1 MVDAEHKNQARLII
15 LGAGKP
21 FSGEQHSVL
30 RGTTGRRRV
39 LDWLLHAMRSVEP
52 AVHFVGGYQL
62 DEIAERYPELHYSV
76 NPHWQTTGAAASLL
90 EAALTDQ
97 AVHYV
102 SYADVLFRDSAVQ
115 SLSASDADI
124 AVLVDSKWRYRFE
137 GRSADDLER
146 CEKVNIHAGGVT
158 RLGRDIL
165 PELADAE
172 FVGLVRLQPQ
182 VAGFLASQRDFP
194 AAIRNG
200 SLTQLLEFL
209 RVRGFSVAAVDV
221 AGGWAELNE
230 PNDLSRFILGTK
242 AQTLHRLQ
250 GVVSQSRIEDQV
262 SFTVADW
269 QDGDTEV
276 LARIGKRLAGTDKLV
291 VRSSALSEDG
301 FGVSNA
307 GAYTS
312 VLNVDRHSEGALRAA
327 IEKVIASYPDGHP
340 ENQVLVQPM
349 LEGVIASGV
358 AFTKT
363 LSSGAPYYV
372 VNYDDTSSSTESI
385 TSGASRDHKT
395 LFVHRAA
402 PEALIRVP
410 ENLTGLMPALR
421 EIEDLLDFD
430 SLDMEFAITEG
441 GLIHILQVRPI
452 AVQHELTQSD
462 AAEGLL
468 SNAADRFRQWQAPA
482 PFVVGRQA
490 YFGVM
495 PDWNP
500 AEIIGTR
507 PGRLASSL
515 YRYLIMDEVWAVQRA
530 EYGYRDVRPQPLLRM
545 FAGHPYVDIRAS
557 FNSFV
562 PRSLDDNLAGR
573 LVDFY
578 MDWLRC
584 HPHLHD
590 KVEFDV
596 VPTCY
601 ALDFER
607 WRNRLISEGNFSAE
621 EADRLGVG
629 LKTITSCAITR
640 TEADLAAVDR
650 FEKRLSG
657 FRNAAAPALDQA
669 LLLLEECRRFGTLAF
684 AHLARSAFVAI
695 TLLRSA
701 VEKGV
706 LSQDAMDAFLG
717 SIRTVSHQFTEDA
730 ARVARHDLAM
740 DAFTLRYGHLRPGTY
755 DITSAC
761 YGDDPDQFLAP
772 VVERAASATH
782 DEATSRADLALW
794 DHEKT
799 GFAQAVSDA
808 GLPGDIE
815 QLERFMRNAIE
826 GREYAKFVFTRHLSL
841 ALDHLAS
848 YGESHGLT
856 RAQMA
861 DISLEALSALR
872 AGTVA
877 VADEASWLAA
887 RAAEGHE
894 ASRAAA
900 MVELPPLL
908 LAEGDFYAFLYS
920 DSHANFVGAGKVS
933 AECIDLQKRPADERG
948 NLAGRIA
955 MIPQADPGYDWL
967 FGHGIAGL
975 ITMYGGANSHMA
987 IRAAEF
993 GLPAAIGV
1001 GEGKYEM
1008 LARASVLELDPV
1020 NKRIEV
1026 IR

>member
-1 MVDAEHKNQARLII
+1 LNTSVKSVGDRLII

-90 EAALTDQ
+90 EAPLTDH

-115 SLSASDADI
+115 SLAASEADVS
-124 AVLVDSKWRYRFE
+124 VLVDRNWRHRFE
-137 GRSADDLER
+137 GRSVEDLER
-146 CEKVNIHAGGVT
+146 CEKVNLHGNRVT

-172 FVGLVRLQPQ
+172 FVGLVRLQPE
-182 VAGFLASQRDFP
+182 VAGFLAAQSDFP
-194 AAIRNG
+194 EAIRKG
-200 SLTQLLEFL
+200 SLTQLLELL

-250 GVVSQSRIEDQV
+250 GVVNRSRIEDQV
-262 SFTVADW
+262 SFTVAEW
-269 QDGDTEV
+269 QDEAANV
-276 LARIGKRLAGTDKLV
+276 LARISERLGGTDKLV

-312 VLNVDRHSEGALRAA
+312 VLNVDRQRESSLRAA

-340 ENQVLVQPM
+340 DNQVLVQPM
-349 LEGVIASGV
+349 LEQVIASGV

-372 VNYDDTSSSTESI
+372 VNYDDTTSSTESI
-385 TSGASRDHKT
+385 TSGASREHKT
-395 LFVHRAA
+395 LFVHRDA
-402 PEALIRVP
+402 PDDLIKAP
-410 ENLTGLMPALR
+410 ENLAGLMPALR

-430 SLDMEFAITEG
+430 SLDMEFAITRG

-452 AVQHELTQSD
+452 AVQHELTHSD
-462 AAEGLL
+462 AAQGLL
-468 SNAADRFRQWQAPA
+468 ATAANRFREWQAPS
-482 PFVVGRQA
+482 PHVVGEHA

-515 YRYLIMDEVWAVQRA
+515 YRYLIMDDVWATQRA

-545 FAGHPYVDIRAS
+545 FAGHPFVDIRAS

-562 PRSLDDNLAGR
+562 PRSLDDSLAGR

-578 MDWLRC
+578 MNWLRR

-601 ALDFER
+601 ALNFDR
-607 WRNRLISEGNFSAE
+607 WR
-621 EADRLGVG
+621 DRLSGESDFTTNEINQLEAG
-629 LKTITSCAITR
+629 LKTITACAVTR
-640 TEADLAAVDR
+640 TGTDLKAVDDFERR
-650 FEKRLSG
+650 FEA
-657 FRNAAAPALDQA
+657 FRTTAKPGLDQA
-669 LLLLEECRRFGTLAF
+669 LALLEECRRYGTLAF

-701 VEKGV
+701 VEKNV
-706 LSQDAMDAFLG
+706 ISQAAMDAFLN
-717 SIRTVSHQFTEDA
+717 SIRTVSHRFTEDA
-730 ARVARHDLAM
+730 AKVARDELSM
-740 DAFTLRYGHLRPGTY
+740 EAFTHQYGHLRPGTY
-755 DITSAC
+755 DITSPC
-761 YGDDPDQFLAP
+761 YGDNPGHFLAP
-772 VVERAASATH
+772 VVKRAAPERHS
-782 DEATSRADLALW
+782 TSEHSSSPDAWTAERDA
-794 DHEKT
+794 
-799 GFAQAVSDA
+799 FAKAIAAV
-808 GLPGDIE
+808 GLPGDIDK
-815 QLERFMRNAIE
+815 LEGFMRSAIE

-841 ALDHLAS
+841 ALDGLAA
-848 YGESHGLT
+848 YAGEYGLT
-856 RAQMA
+856 REQMA
-861 DISLEALSALR
+861 DIPLESLSALR
-872 AGTVA
+872 SGTVA
-877 VADEASWLAA
+877 VADEASWLEAQ
-887 RAAEGHE
+887 AAEGHE
-894 ASRAAA
+894 ARRAVA

-908 LAEGDFYAFLYS
+908 LADSDFYAFLYT
-920 DSHANFVGAGKVS
+920 DSHANFVGAGKIS
-933 AECIDLQKRPADERG
+933 AECVDLQKQTADERKD
-948 NLAGRIA
+948 LAGKIA

-975 ITMYGGANSHMA
+975 ITTYGGANSHMA

-1001 GEGKYEM
+1001 GEAKYEM